1 MEAATTREPAAR
13 NPAGASRAWRVVAL
27 VAAAHVLVFLVA
39 ALLFSGIG
47 LGNDALVTCG
57 GG

>member
-1 MEAATTREPAAR
+1 MEAATTLEPAAGH
-13 NPAGASRAWRVVAL
+13 PAGASRVWRVVAL

-47 LGNDALVTCG
+47 LGNDALATCG